1 MSTALITKQLDD
13 RADRSY
19 CFNPNCRHP
28 ENSGDAVNCQG
39 CSALLLLLNR
49 YRAIRI
55 ISRSDRQ
62 KTFLARDDRGLSPSY
77 YIIQQFLDPV
87 NKAEKT
93 AKLFAIEAELLQNQI
108 QKLSKHKPIPKLL
121 EYAIEAGYRYLISE
135 YIESHSIERQL
146 AVYGVFKEKEL
157 RLLLLDILPILKG
170 LHRQGIVHQN
180 LQPQHIIRRKSD
192 RKIMLTN
199 LGLNS
204 LNNYSS
210 YTAPEQIKGAAIYA
224 SDIYSL
230 GILCIR
236 LLTQADPQKVLN
248 KRENVLNWRNYLD
261 NKNSVG
267 ESLAK
272 IIDRAIE
279 TNPERRYKS
288 VDEILKDLKP
298 IKNTLKLVPRKSSV
312 RAVILLIIALLTT
325 RYLFITEKSLTNRPN
340 LIGYTNYS
348 NSIGEGKFNSKYP
361 SESAI
366 LFGIID
372 GKKENLILEN
382 IKIETIISG
391 NVAITEIKQ
400 TLSNPHDRPARSVYK
415 FLAPETMNIE
425 GMEIKIGAKT
435 YQSKITK
442 KSEAIATFNRNIK
455 ETKTIA
461 LLQRDNNN
469 VVTNVINN
477 ILPKETVEITLRYS
491 NQVKFKNGEYQ
502 YNFPLAVL
510 PKQKLDRNNKIE
522 TSLQIY
528 GGMSVYD
535 VKSSSHK
542 IAVLHTS
549 SGVKVELLPEKNLDK
564 QDFILN
570 YKLSSSQ
577 TGKQILTET
586 NSIGS
591 YFDLHLNP
599 SKKYNNNQIV
609 PKDIVFLIDSSRP
622 QSESSLARSRL
633 LMKNFIEQLNP
644 EDTFTIIDFADN
656 KNHLENR
663 SFKNTPANR
672 KNALNYLDNL
682 QAGGR
687 LQLDRGIDRLL
698 QLLPST
704 QDYFPSIV
712 LIGNSS
718 DSNSRKII
726 DRVRKNL
733 KPEYRF
739 YTFDPNNSRDRSN
752 INIFRK
758 FDNKNKIEA
767 YSEAQ
772 LSAKVAKFLAEINDP
787 VLTKIDISWIG
798 SGETPEIYPLE
809 IHNLLTDRPVIL
821 YGYKSDRI
829 SGKLKLTG
837 ILSDGN
843 KYEETIE
850 INFIDNQKDL
860 VNFSDPFLQ
869 LIPQYWGLAKIRDL
883 ADFTSYKNRLKT
895 ITDTAIKYQI
905 LADDTAFIYV
915 SEDLK

>member
-77 YIIQQFLDPV
+77 YIIQQFLEPV

-93 AKLFAIEAELLQNQI
+93 AKLFAIEAELLQNKI
-108 QKLSKHKPIPKLL
+108 QKLSKHKLIPKLL
-121 EYAIEAGYRYLISE
+121 AYAIEDGYRYLISE

-204 LNNYSS
+204 VNNYSS
-210 YTAPEQIKGAAIYA
+210 YTAPEQIKGTAIYA

-298 IKNTLKLVPRKSSV
+298 IKNPLKLVPRKSSV
-312 RAVILLIIALLTT
+312 RAAILLIIALLTT
-325 RYLFITEKSLTNRPN
+325 RYLFIPEKSLTNRPN

-348 NSIGEGKFNSKYP
+348 NWIGEDKFNSKYP
-361 SESAI
+361 LESAI

-400 TLSNPHDRPARSVYK
+400 SFSNPHDRPLRSVYK
-415 FLAPETMNIE
+415 FLDPETMNIE
-425 GMEIKIGAKT
+425 GMEIKIGAKN
-435 YQSKITK
+435 YKSKITN

-477 ILPKETVEITLRYS
+477 ILPGETVEITLRYS

-510 PKQKLDRNNKIE
+510 PKQKLDPSNQIE
-522 TSLQIY
+522 TSVQIY

-542 IAVLHTS
+542 IAVLHTT

-577 TGKQILTET
+577 TGKKILTET

-599 SKKYNNNQIV
+599 LKKYNNNQIV
-609 PKDIVFLIDSSRP
+609 PKDIVFLIDSSRS
-622 QSESSLARSRL
+622 QSEYSWPRSRV

-644 EDTFTIIDFADN
+644 EDTFTIIDFANN
-656 KNHLENR
+656 KNYFENR

-687 LQLDRGIDRLL
+687 LQLNRGIDRLL
-698 QLLPST
+698 QLPST

-726 DRVRKNL
+726 DRVKQNI

-739 YTFDPNNSRDRSN
+739 YTFDPNNSRDR
-752 INIFRK
+752 FKKDFFKK
-758 FDNKNKIEA
+758 FDNTNQIEA

-772 LSAKVAKFLAEINDP
+772 LSAKVEKFLAEINDP
-787 VLTKIDISWIG
+787 VLTKIKLDWIG
-798 SGETPEIYPLE
+798 SGKKPEIYPLE
-809 IHNLLTDRPVIL
+809 IPNLLTDRPVIL

-850 INFIDNQKDL
+850 INFIENQKDL

-905 LADDTAFIYV
+905 LADDTAFISV
-915 SEDLK
+915 SENVK